1 MVFLGLGLLRAE
13 VVESAKAESVCGN
26 VDIASVYRSMESQFL
41 TIATFFYEVDREKD
55 KERFYEQ
62 YLADADK
69 HIKLNELI
77 LNLLGAKTYYI
88 EIKRSNKESLCAYK
102 LVFDYLN
109 TQVTEQELEQFER
122 FAADNNMY
130 DWYNDDDE
138 TFWNI
143 TNKDIILYSLKFLK
157 YHKKI
162 DKLVYNKKD
171 FEGLS
176 KLGRELF

>member
-1 MVFLGLGLLRAE
+1 
-13 VVESAKAESVCGN
+13 
-26 VDIASVYRSMESQFL
+26 
-41 TIATFFYEVDREKD
+41 
-55 KERFYEQ
+55 
-62 YLADADK
+62 
-69 HIKLNELI
+69 
-77 LNLLGAKTYYI
+77 
-88 EIKRSNKESLCAYK
+88 
-102 LVFDYLN
+102 
-109 TQVTEQELEQFER
+109 
-122 FAADNNMY
+122 MY

-157 YHKKI
+157 YHKNI